1 MVTSRGDRNMTI
13 QDFKEAAAGGVLFLV
28 TAFFLAF
35 VF

>member
-1 MVTSRGDRNMTI
+1 MTI
-13 QDFKEAAAGGVLFLV
+13 QDFLEAAAGGVLFLV

>member
-1 MVTSRGDRNMTI
+1 MTISRGDRDMTI
-13 QDFKEAAAGGVLFLV
+13 QTVLEAAAGAALFAV

>member
-1 MVTSRGDRNMTI
+1 MDPSRGDRNMTI
-13 QDFKEAAAGGVLFLV
+13 QDFLEAAAGGVLFLV